1 MQADRRSLLDMWKW
15 CVVRDCPV
23 VLIALDDID
32 SKVDKAETVLKELF
46 DLHAWQVSNGQVAV
60 TAVTTS
66 PASWVEVR
74 DITYAIKMLSFLND
88 ERTKNYWEV
97 LFSKICTTFKNRE
110 VTPHIHLITNS
121 QSSTVPFDKLQSF
134 EGKLIFHVH
143 QLGSQ
148 SFTLPKDL
156 PEPIQLRHTLYDT
169 DA

>member
-1 MQADRRSLLDMWKW
+1 MQAEKRSLLDMWKW
-15 CVVRDCPV
+15 GIVQDCPV

-32 SKVDKAETVLKELF
+32 SKADKAEIVLKSLF
-46 DLHAWQVSNGQVAV
+46 NLHTWQVPNGQVAV

-74 DITYAIKMLSFLND
+74 NITYAIKMLSFLKD
-88 ERTKNYWEV
+88 KQTKDYWEV
-97 LFSKICTTFKNRE
+97 LFSKICKTFKNRE
-110 VTPHIHLITNS
+110 VTPHVHLITNS
-121 QSSTVPFDKLQSF
+121 HSSTVPFDKLQSF